1 MTGFNRYEPPSPSM
15 QGDENIEE
23 SFLKDVDKLHDYLPQ
38 PFRRIDKILTD
49 IFELAWINI
58 EQNASENQ
66 FNDTTDSNIELVMY
80 EEELLLSEKVQ
91 TVKLYNNYL
100 FVGTDK
106 GLVIYDMPSFQKISH
121 GIDDGILI
129 QDVVDIT
136 VLSGNSYYVILLI
149 QHKNGLFMH
158 NN

>member
-15 QGDENIEE
+15 QGDENIED
-23 SFLKDVDKLHDYLPQ
+23 SFLTDVDKLHDYLPQ

-49 IFELAWINI
+49 IFELAWTKI

-66 FNDTTDSNIELVMY
+66 FNGTTDVNIELVIY

-106 GLVIYDMPSFQKISH
+106 GLVIYNMPSFQKISH
-121 GIDDGILI
+121 GMDDVLLI
-129 QDVVDIT
+129 QDVVNIT
-136 VLSGNSYYVILLI
+136 ILSTNSNCVILLI
-149 QHKNGLFMH
+149 QQKNGLF
-158 NN
+158 

>member
-1 MTGFNRYEPPSPSM
+1 M
-15 QGDENIEE
+15 QGDENIED
-23 SFLKDVDKLHDYLPQ
+23 SFLTDVDKLHDYLPQ

-49 IFELAWINI
+49 IFELAWIKI

-66 FNDTTDSNIELVMY
+66 FNDTTDVIELVIY

-106 GLVIYDMPSFQKISH
+106 GLVIYNMPSFQKISH
-121 GIDDGILI
+121 GMDDVLLI
-129 QDVVDIT
+129 QDVVNIT
-136 VLSGNSYYVILLI
+136 ILSTNSNCVILLI
-149 QHKNGLFMH
+149 QQKNGLF
-158 NN
+158 

>member
-23 SFLKDVDKLHDYLPQ
+23 SFLADVDKLHDYLPQ

-49 IFELAWINI
+49 IFELAWIKI

-66 FNDTTDSNIELVMY
+66 FNDTSDSNIELVMY
-80 EEELLLSEKVQ
+80 EEELLLSVKVQ
-91 TVKLYNNYL
+91 TVKLHNNFL
-100 FVGTDK
+100 FVGTEK
-106 GLVIYDMPSFQKISH
+106 GIVIYKMPSFQKILH
-121 GIDDGILI
+121 GMDDVLLI

-136 VLSGNSYYVILLI
+136 VLTGNANCIILLI
-149 QHKNGLFMH
+149 QLRNGLFF
-158 NN
+158 